1 MKNKE
6 LIREYKKGSKK
17 AFEKLVENNMYIV
30 DMALN
35 KFEYKSDD
43 YEDLLQ
49 DGYERLIKL
58 INKYVSGTY
67 NYPLSQ
73 YLNNSLTY
81 YYCAYIKRIYENNKR
96 EELNYIDSG
105 SNDFILDIE
114 EREIV
119 SKIEDFLF
127 KSDYLEFMRQ
137 TILMARTGYINNI
150 NLSDKQLA
158 SAFCCSRSN
167 VNYKYK
173 NVKELIQPETIIKN
187 THKQDDFDTKLKDL
201 TDFYSYFRTS
211 KKVMEYFM
219 ESLKPHEICL
229 LKKVW
234 GNNFD
239 DINGI
244 KNANISEKEVL
255 EYYKV
260 VYKLYN
266 AITSADVMEVASK
279 TGLGTF
285 HMIRKY

>member
-30 DMALN
+30 DMVLN

-49 DGYERLIKL
+49 DGYECLIKL

-119 SKIEDFLF
+119 SKMEDFLF

-158 SAFCCSRSN
+158 SAFCCSCSN

-173 NVKELIQPETIIKN
+173 SAKKLIQPETIRKK

-266 AITSADVMEVASK
+266 AITSTDVMEVASK

-285 HMIRKY
+285 HMIRKP

>member
-6 LIREYKKGSKK
+6 LIEEYKKGSEK
-17 AFEKLVENNMYIV
+17 AFEELIENNMYLV
-30 DMALN
+30 KMMLD

-43 YEDLLQ
+43 YDDLLQ
-49 DGYERLIKL
+49 DGYEHLIKL
-58 INKYVSGTY
+58 IKKYMSGTY
-67 NYPLSQ
+67 NYPLNQ
-73 YLNNSLTY
+73 YLNNSLKY
-81 YYCAYIKRIYENNKR
+81 YYSIYIKRIYENNKR
-96 EELNYIDSG
+96 EESNYIDG
-105 SNDFILDIE
+105 CSNDFILDIE
-114 EREIV
+114 EREIE

-173 NVKELIQPETIIKN
+173 SAKELIQPENVRKN
-187 THKQDDFDTKLKDL
+187 THKYVYEDAKLKDL

-219 ESLKPHEICL
+219 GNLEPHEISS

-234 GNNFD
+234 GNNLD
-239 DINGI
+239 DINAL
-244 KNANISEKEVL
+244 KNANVSEKEVL

-260 VYKLYN
+260 VYKLYD
-266 AITSADVMEVASK
+266 AITNSNMMEVADK
-279 TGLGTF
+279 TGFETF
-285 HMIRKY
+285 HMIRKP

>member
-6 LIREYKKGSKK
+6 LIEEYKKGSEK
-17 AFEKLVENNMYIV
+17 AFEELIENNMYLV
-30 DMALN
+30 KMMLD

-43 YEDLLQ
+43 YDDLLQ
-49 DGYERLIKL
+49 DGYEHLIKL
-58 INKYVSGTY
+58 IKKYMSGTY

-73 YLNNSLTY
+73 YLNNSLKY
-81 YYCAYIKRIYENNKR
+81 YYSIYIKRIYENNKR
-96 EELNYIDSG
+96 EKLNYIDSG

-150 NLSDKQLA
+150 NLSDNQLA

-173 NVKELIQPETIIKN
+173 SAKKLIQPENVRKK

-219 ESLKPHEICL
+219 ESLNPHEISL

-266 AITSADVMEVASK
+266 AITSADVIEVASK

>member
-17 AFEKLVENNMYIV
+17 AFEELVENNMYIV

-114 EREIV
+114 KREIV

-173 NVKELIQPETIIKN
+173 NAKELIQPETIIKN

-260 VYKLYN
+260 IYKLYN

-285 HMIRKY
+285 HMIKKY

>member
-6 LIREYKKGSKK
+6 LIEEYKKGSEK
-17 AFEKLVENNMYIV
+17 AFEELIENNMYLV
-30 DMALN
+30 KMMLD

-43 YEDLLQ
+43 YDDLLQ
-49 DGYERLIKL
+49 DGYEHLIKL
-58 INKYVSGTY
+58 IKKYISGTY

-73 YLNNSLTY
+73 YLNNSLKCY
-81 YYCAYIKRIYENNKR
+81 YSIYIKRIYENNKR
-96 EELNYIDSG
+96 EESNYIDG
-105 SNDFILDIE
+105 CSNDFILDIE
-114 EREIV
+114 ESEIV

-127 KSDYLEFMRQ
+127 KSNYLEFMRQ
-137 TILMARTGYINNI
+137 TVLMARTGYINNI

-173 NVKELIQPETIIKN
+173 SAKELIQPENVRKN
-187 THKQDDFDTKLKDL
+187 THKYAYEDAKLKDL

-219 ESLKPHEICL
+219 ENLEPHEISS

-234 GNNFD
+234 GNNLD
-239 DINGI
+239 DINSL
-244 KNANISEKEVL
+244 KNANVSEKEVL

-260 VYKLYN
+260 VYKLYD
-266 AITSADVMEVASK
+266 AITNSNMMEVADK
-279 TGLGTF
+279 TGFETF
-285 HMIRKY
+285 HMIRRP

>member
-30 DMALN
+30 DMVLN

-49 DGYERLIKL
+49 DGYECLIKL

-158 SAFCCSRSN
+158 SAFCCSCSN

-173 NVKELIQPETIIKN
+173 NAKE
-187 THKQDDFDTKLKDL
+187 
-201 TDFYSYFRTS
+201 
-211 KKVMEYFM
+211 
-219 ESLKPHEICL
+219 
-229 LKKVW
+229 
-234 GNNFD
+234 
-239 DINGI
+239 
-244 KNANISEKEVL
+244 
-255 EYYKV
+255 
-260 VYKLYN
+260 
-266 AITSADVMEVASK
+266 
-279 TGLGTF
+279 
-285 HMIRKY
+285 

>member
-17 AFEKLVENNMYIV
+17 AFEELVENNMYIV

-173 NVKELIQPETIIKN
+173 NAKELIQPETIIKN
-187 THKQDDFDTKLKDL
+187 THKQDDFDTKIKDL
-201 TDFYSYFRTS
+201 TDFYAYFRTS

-260 VYKLYN
+260 IYKLYN

-285 HMIRKY
+285 HMIKKY

>member
-17 AFEKLVENNMYIV
+17 TFEELVKNNMYIV
-30 DMALN
+30 DMVLN

-49 DGYERLIKL
+49 DGYEYLIKL

-67 NYPLSQ
+67 NYSLNQ

-173 NVKELIQPETIIKN
+173 NAKELIQPENVRKN
-187 THKQDDFDTKLKDL
+187 THKQVDFDTKLKDL

-244 KNANISEKEVL
+244 KNANVSEKEVL

-260 VYKLYN
+260 IYKLYN
-266 AITSADVMEVASK
+266 AITSADVMEVADK
-279 TGLGTF
+279 TGFETF
-285 HMIRKY
+285 HMIRKP

>member
-17 AFEKLVENNMYIV
+17 AFEELVKNNMYIV
-30 DMALN
+30 DMVLN

-49 DGYERLIKL
+49 EGYEYLIKL

-67 NYPLSQ
+67 NYSLNQ
-73 YLNNSLTY
+73 YLNNSLTH

-167 VNYKYK
+167 VNNKYK

-211 KKVMEYFM
+211 KEVMEYFM

-234 GNNFD
+234 GDNFD

-244 KNANISEKEVL
+244 KNANVSEKEAL

-260 VYKLYN
+260 IYKLYN
-266 AITSADVMEVASK
+266 AITSADVMEVADK

-285 HMIRKY
+285 HMIRKP

>member
-1 MKNKE
+1 M
-6 LIREYKKGSKK
+6 
-17 AFEKLVENNMYIV
+17 V
-30 DMALN
+30 LN

-49 DGYERLIKL
+49 DGYECLIKL

-158 SAFCCSRSN
+158 SAFCCSCSN

-173 NVKELIQPETIIKN
+173 NAKELIQPETIIKN

-266 AITSADVMEVASK
+266 AITSADVIEVASK

-285 HMIRKY
+285 HMIRKP

>member
-17 AFEKLVENNMYIV
+17 AFEELVENNMYIV

-114 EREIV
+114 KREIV

-173 NVKELIQPETIIKN
+173 NAKELIQPETIIKN
-187 THKQDDFDTKLKDL
+187 THKQDDFDTKIKDL
-201 TDFYSYFRTS
+201 TDFYAYFRTS

-285 HMIRKY
+285 HMIKKY

>member
-6 LIREYKKGSKK
+6 LIREYRKGSKK
-17 AFEKLVENNMYIV
+17 AFEELVKNNMYIV
-30 DMALN
+30 DMVLN

-49 DGYERLIKL
+49 EGYEYLIKL

-67 NYPLSQ
+67 NYSLNQ
-73 YLNNSLTY
+73 YLNNSLTH

-167 VNYKYK
+167 VNNKYK

-211 KKVMEYFM
+211 KEVMEYFM

-234 GNNFD
+234 GDNFD

-244 KNANISEKEVL
+244 KNANVSEKEAL

-260 VYKLYN
+260 IYKLYN
-266 AITSADVMEVASK
+266 AITSADVMEVADK

-285 HMIRKY
+285 HMIRKP

>member
-17 AFEKLVENNMYIV
+17 AFEELVENNMYIV
-30 DMALN
+30 DMVLN

-49 DGYERLIKL
+49 DGYECLIKL

-67 NYPLSQ
+67 NYSLNQ
-73 YLNNSLTY
+73 YLNNSLTH

-96 EELNYIDSG
+96 EELNYVDLEC
-105 SNDFILDIE
+105 NDFILDIE

-119 SKIEDFLF
+119 SEIEDFLF

-150 NLSDKQLA
+150 NLSDNQLA

-173 NVKELIQPETIIKN
+173 SAKKLIQPENVRKKTR
-187 THKQDDFDTKLKDL
+187 KQDDFDTKFKDL

-219 ESLKPHEICL
+219 ESLKPHEISL

-266 AITSADVMEVASK
+266 AITSADVMEIASK

>member
-49 DGYERLIKL
+49 DGYECLIKL

-173 NVKELIQPETIIKN
+173 NAKELIQPETIIKN
-187 THKQDDFDTKLKDL
+187 THKQDDFDTKIKDL
-201 TDFYSYFRTS
+201 TDFYAYFRTS

-244 KNANISEKEVL
+244 KNANISEKEAL

-260 VYKLYN
+260 IYKLYN

-285 HMIRKY
+285 HMIKKY

>member
-17 AFEKLVENNMYIV
+17 AFEELVENNMYIV

-114 EREIV
+114 KREIV

-173 NVKELIQPETIIKN
+173 NAKELIQPETIIKN
-187 THKQDDFDTKLKDL
+187 THKQDDFDTKIKDL
-201 TDFYSYFRTS
+201 TDFYAYFRTS

-260 VYKLYN
+260 IYKLYN

-285 HMIRKY
+285 HMIKKY

>member
-6 LIREYKKGSKK
+6 LIREYRKGSKK
-17 AFEKLVENNMYIV
+17 AFEELVKNNMYIV
-30 DMALN
+30 DMVLN

-49 DGYERLIKL
+49 EGYEYLIKL

-67 NYPLSQ
+67 NYSLNQ
-73 YLNNSLTY
+73 YLNNSLTH

-158 SAFCCSRSN
+158 LAFCCSRSN
-167 VNYKYK
+167 VNNKYK

-211 KKVMEYFM
+211 KEVMEYFM

-234 GNNFD
+234 GDNFD

-244 KNANISEKEVL
+244 KNANVSEKEAL

-260 VYKLYN
+260 IYKLYN
-266 AITSADVMEVASK
+266 AITSADVMEVADK

-285 HMIRKY
+285 HMIRKP

>member
-1 MKNKE
+1 
-6 LIREYKKGSKK
+6 
-17 AFEKLVENNMYIV
+17 
-30 DMALN
+30 
-35 KFEYKSDD
+35 
-43 YEDLLQ
+43 
-49 DGYERLIKL
+49 
-58 INKYVSGTY
+58 
-67 NYPLSQ
+67 
-73 YLNNSLTY
+73 
-81 YYCAYIKRIYENNKR
+81 
-96 EELNYIDSG
+96 
-105 SNDFILDIE
+105 
-114 EREIV
+114 
-119 SKIEDFLF
+119 
-127 KSDYLEFMRQ
+127 
-137 TILMARTGYINNI
+137 MARTGYINNI

-173 NVKELIQPETIIKN
+173 NAKELIQPETIIKN
-187 THKQDDFDTKLKDL
+187 THKQDDFDTKIKDL
-201 TDFYSYFRTS
+201 TDFYAYFRTS

-260 VYKLYN
+260 IYKLYN

-285 HMIRKY
+285 HMIKKY

>member
-49 DGYERLIKL
+49 DGYECLIKL

-137 TILMARTGYINNI
+137 TILMARTG
-150 NLSDKQLA
+150 LD

-173 NVKELIQPETIIKN
+173 NAKELIQPETIIKN
-187 THKQDDFDTKLKDL
+187 THKQDDFDTKIKDL

-219 ESLKPHEICL
+219 ESLKPHEIYL

-234 GNNFD
+234 GNNFE

-260 VYKLYN
+260 IYKLYN

-285 HMIRKY
+285 HMIKKY

>member
-17 AFEKLVENNMYIV
+17 AFEELVENNMYIV

-81 YYCAYIKRIYENNKR
+81 YYCAYIKRIYKNNKR

-173 NVKELIQPETIIKN
+173 NAKELIQPETIIKN
-187 THKQDDFDTKLKDL
+187 THKQDDFDTKIKDL
-201 TDFYSYFRTS
+201 TDFYAYFRTS

-260 VYKLYN
+260 IYKLYN

-285 HMIRKY
+285 HMIKKY

>member
-1 MKNKE
+1 
-6 LIREYKKGSKK
+6 
-17 AFEKLVENNMYIV
+17 MYIV
-30 DMALN
+30 DMVLN

-49 DGYERLIKL
+49 DGYECLIKL
-58 INKYVSGTY
+58 INKYISGTY

-158 SAFCCSRSN
+158 SAFCCSCSN

-173 NVKELIQPETIIKN
+173 SAKELIQPENVRKK

-266 AITSADVMEVASK
+266 AITSADVMEIASK

-285 HMIRKY
+285 HMIRKP

>member
-173 NVKELIQPETIIKN
+173 NAKELIQPETIIKN
-187 THKQDDFDTKLKDL
+187 THKQDDFDTKIKDL
-201 TDFYSYFRTS
+201 TDFYAYFRTS

-234 GNNFD
+234 GNNFE

-260 VYKLYN
+260 IYKLYN

-285 HMIRKY
+285 HMIKKY

>member
-1 MKNKE
+1 MAIEKSCKLDDKSKINE
-6 LIREYKKGSKK
+6 IFKKYMY
-17 AFEKLVENNMYIV
+17 LVEMS
-30 DMALN
+30 LN
-35 KFEYKSDD
+35 KFDYDKQD

-49 DGYERLIKL
+49 DGYECLIKL

-158 SAFCCSRSN
+158 SAFYCSCSN

-173 NVKELIQPETIIKN
+173 NAKELIQPENVRKK

-219 ESLKPHEICL
+219 ESLNPHEICL

-285 HMIRKY
+285 HMIRKP

>member
-17 AFEKLVENNMYIV
+17 AFEELVENNMYIV

-67 NYPLSQ
+67 NYSLNQ
-73 YLNNSLTY
+73 YLNNSLTH

-105 SNDFILDIE
+105 CNDFILDIE
-114 EREIV
+114 KREIV

-150 NLSDKQLA
+150 NLSDNQLA

-173 NVKELIQPETIIKN
+173 NAKELIQPETIIKN

-211 KKVMEYFM
+211 KEVMEYFM

>member
-30 DMALN
+30 DMVLN

-173 NVKELIQPETIIKN
+173 NAKELIQPETIIKN

-260 VYKLYN
+260 IYKLYN

-285 HMIRKY
+285 HMIKKY

>member
-17 AFEKLVENNMYIV
+17 AFEELVENNMYIV

-81 YYCAYIKRIYENNKR
+81 YYCAYIKRIYENNKL

-114 EREIV
+114 KREIV

-173 NVKELIQPETIIKN
+173 NAKELIQPETIIKN
-187 THKQDDFDTKLKDL
+187 THKQDDFDTKIKDL
-201 TDFYSYFRTS
+201 TDFYAYFRTS

-260 VYKLYN
+260 IYKLYN

-285 HMIRKY
+285 HMIKKY